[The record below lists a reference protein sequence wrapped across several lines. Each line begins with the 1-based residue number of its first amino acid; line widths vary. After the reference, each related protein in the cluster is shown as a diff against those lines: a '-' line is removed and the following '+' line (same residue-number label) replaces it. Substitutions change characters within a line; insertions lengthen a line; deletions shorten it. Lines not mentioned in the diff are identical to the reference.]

1 MGSVFV
7 FDVLLREK
15 IIGAVESALP
25 NASGA
30 EDLLMQISEKIS
42 ILPGDIGFY
51 GEKKVAE
58 LGKVMGE
65 MTDGAAATITDQIIS
80 PAAVLIIRVLLFIIL
95 FLIFMIVVRLVA
107 KMFGVANKIP
117 ILGGVNK
124 FLGMIAG
131 IGYAGLWV
139 IALTAV
145 LGIVIPIVNTGILT
159 ESAIEGTL
167 YYRYIYK
174 LIG

>member
-1 MGSVFV
+1 
-7 FDVLLREK
+7 
-15 IIGAVESALP
+15 
-25 NASGA
+25 
-30 EDLLMQISEKIS
+30 
-42 ILPGDIGFY
+42 
-51 GEKKVAE
+51 
-58 LGKVMGE
+58 